1 MRTVLALILTS
12 LKLRHE
18 LPGKVLPSVPRKETS
33 SQTAVVSTT
42 LDDDDS
48 VSVSS
53 FRTSSSSTSES
64 QSSRQKAVAAEKS
77 HARTPSRTGGFL
89 SAASNY
95 LTGNSSSGSV
105 NNVAHESK
113 EPKTLV
119 LWRETQRISLRAYL
133 RALLADPQVAK
144 SKSIRNFLLKGP
156 MVMNETELADE
167 KRRKERDV
175 ARIEEQKK
183 FFQAAQKRARELDI
197 YMEGF
202 RRDIVERS
210 R

>member
-1 MRTVLALILTS
+1 MITILALILTFF
-12 LKLRHE
+12 KLRHE
-18 LPGKVLPSVPRKETS
+18 LPGKALQSVPRKEIS

-42 LDDDDS
+42 LDDDDDS

-53 FRTSSSSTSES
+53 FKTFSSSSSES
-64 QSSRQKAVAAEKS
+64 QSSHQKTLAAEKS
-77 HARTPSRTGGFL
+77 HARTPSRTGGFF
-89 SAASNY
+89 SATSNY
-95 LTGNSSSGSV
+95 LTGSSSSASV
-105 NNVAHESK
+105 NNDTHGSA
-113 EPKTLV
+113 KTLV

-133 RALLADPQVAK
+133 RILLADPQVAK
-144 SKSIRNFLLKGP
+144 SKAIRNFLSKDP
-156 MVMNETELADE
+156 IIMNEAELADE
-167 KRRKERDV
+167 KRRKEMDV

-183 FFQAAQKRARELDI
+183 FFQIAQKRARELDV

>member
-1 MRTVLALILTS
+1 M
-12 LKLRHE
+12 
-18 LPGKVLPSVPRKETS
+18 PRKETS

-42 LDDDDS
+42 LDDGDDS

-53 FRTSSSSTSES
+53 SRTSSSSSSES
-64 QSSRQKAVAAEKS
+64 QNSRQKTITVEKS
-77 HARTPSRTGGFL
+77 HSRTPSRTGGFFG
-89 SAASNY
+89 AASNY
-95 LTGNSSSGSV
+95 LTGSNSSSSV
-105 NNVAHESK
+105 NSVAQESK

-119 LWRETQRISLRAYL
+119 LWREAQRVSFRAYL

-144 SKSIRNFLLKGP
+144 SKTIRNFLLKDPISMSG
-156 MVMNETELADE
+156 TELADE
-167 KRRKERDV
+167 KRRKEMDLS
-175 ARIEEQKK
+175 RIEEQKK
-183 FFQAAQKRARELDI
+183 FFQIAQRRARELDV